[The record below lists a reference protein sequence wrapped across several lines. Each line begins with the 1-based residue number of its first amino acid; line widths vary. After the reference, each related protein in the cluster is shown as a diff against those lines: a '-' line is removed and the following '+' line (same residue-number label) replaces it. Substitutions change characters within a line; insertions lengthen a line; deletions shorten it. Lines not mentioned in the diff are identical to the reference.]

1 MTLYPLA
8 FKDVCIQDVLIFN
21 ILFKSDNWAK
31 LIPSVVVARGCVV
44 DKVGEVVDVP
54 FGELRT
60 LNEKIKGFNFLALNP
75 MT

>member
-1 MTLYPLA
+1 MHTRC
-8 FKDVCIQDVLIFN
+8 FDG

-60 LNEKIKGFNFLALNP
+60 LNAKKSKVLISSL
-75 MT
+75 